1 MLKAV
6 ALVLA
11 LVVVAGCGASRSYRR
26 GQQAANAQQFDE
38 AVEYYRQALQGAPD
52 KPEYKIALERAMQT
66 AATFHVA
73 RGRAFEAEGRGD
85 EALREYRKAME
96 YDPSNRS
103 VAARAGELD
112 RELRDRLEASRPRP
126 AIEAMREQARRNSQ
140 EPVLNPTSK
149 EPLNLR
155 FSNTS
160 LRDLLNFIGSSTGIN
175 VTYDRD
181 FQDRSV
187 TVQLEGV
194 TLNEALQQVML
205 SNQIFYKVLNERT
218 IIIATDNTAK
228 RQQYEEQVIKTF
240 FISHADAVE
249 LAQLVNTVIL
259 APQMAIQPRI
269 APNKTANTLTVRA
282 AAPVMEIIE
291 QVIKINDKP
300 RAEVIVD
307 VQILEV
313 SRERA
318 KRFGLNLT
326 DYALGG
332 IFSPEQAPGGSS
344 TSTGTGRAGG
354 RVTARRAPASV
365 TATWRTPNTNGLRP
379 PSSGPR
385 RPPSRE
391 SSETSTGGCGIS
403 VAAVRRAA
411 TVACGATVLP
421 ALMYCHTPTTAITPS
436 RPPSTC
442 FRRSADT
449 RHRLEI
455 GGEHDREVEGRRRV
469 LPFRKHD
476 RIDDHE
482 ILRRLEFVEE
492 LPHVAVTAH
501 EFDGR
506 LEAREIA
513 ATDRLGR
520 GDAAREG
527 DVVGAGELR
536 HLELQQTAGFGDAF
550 GQDVRVERRQ
560 FARGRIAA
568 VSGGGRGREFGRG
581 GAGIRRGG
589 GGARFRRR
597 DGARHREDAEHQR
610 QHVQPQQHGERP
622 DPRAVLLEHAA
633 GE

>member
-38 AVEYYRQALQGAPD
+38 AVEHYRQALQGAPD
-52 KPEYKIALERAMQT
+52 KPEYKIALERAMQA

-218 IIIATDNTAK
+218 IIIATDNTQK

-332 IFSPEQAPGGSS
+332 IFSPEQAPGGST
-344 TSTGTGRAGG
+344 TSTGTGG
-354 RVTARRAPASV
+354 TATTTTSGVKVVLGTGTSSPRFSV
-365 TATWRTPNTNGLRP
+365 TFWPSVPRSCGL
-379 PSSGPR
+379 
-385 RPPSRE
+385 
-391 SSETSTGGCGIS
+391 
-403 VAAVRRAA
+403 
-411 TVACGATVLP
+411 ATVLVCES
-421 ALMYCHTPTTAITPS
+421 LS
-436 RPPSTC
+436 RKRTM
-442 FRRSADT
+442 
-449 RHRLEI
+449 
-455 GGEHDREVEGRRRV
+455 
-469 LPFRKHD
+469 
-476 RIDDHE
+476 
-482 ILRRLEFVEE
+482 
-492 LPHVAVTAH
+492 
-501 EFDGR
+501 
-506 LEAREIA
+506 
-513 ATDRLGR
+513 
-520 GDAAREG
+520 
-527 DVVGAGELR
+527 
-536 HLELQQTAGFGDAF
+536 
-550 GQDVRVERRQ
+550 
-560 FARGRIAA
+560 
-568 VSGGGRGREFGRG
+568 
-581 GAGIRRGG
+581 
-589 GGARFRRR
+589 
-597 DGARHREDAEHQR
+597 
-610 QHVQPQQHGERP
+610 
-622 DPRAVLLEHAA
+622 AA
-633 GE
+633 GTAR